1 MLARSVCD
9 CTNYSDARSSGFVCA
24 VWSPILQL
32 GAVQQCLCMAGRRAA
47 PVQAQQG
54 QVKQCLV
61 CCCSYGQPNMVHSTS
76 AQLQTLVLALT
87 ASFKAQGLFVVPQ
100 NVQLFD
106 VWYRK
111 LGLENA
117 PTRRLQ
123 QQVWRS
129 FRCSCSSVGM
139 QAQGRWHDACR
150 GSVLTAVP
158 AVLMPA
164 DARQCIHGICSP
176 S

>member
-1 MLARSVCD
+1 MQ
-9 CTNYSDARSSGFVCA
+9 G
-24 VWSPILQL
+24 
-32 GAVQQCLCMAGRRAA
+32 
-47 PVQAQQG
+47 QQG

-61 CCCSYGQPNMVHSTS
+61 CCCSNDQLITIHSPT
-76 AQLQTLVLALT
+76 AQLQTLVLALA

-111 LGLENA
+111 LGLANA

-123 QQVWRS
+123 QQVWCS
-129 FRCSCSSVGM
+129 FRCSCTSLHTQM
-139 QAQGRWHDACR
+139 QGRWHGACR
-150 GSVLTAVP
+150 ELVLTAGP

-164 DARQCIHGICSP
+164 DAAVHARQCHHGLPCLFARAS
-176 S
+176 